1 MNASEPHR
9 PDGFPEGFEIVQQL
23 HGAGVFGE
31 VFEVYDRRTATSEQV
46 TRTVRFFRDPDPKW
60 REKLLE
66 HAQRLVTLELPYVSL
81 PLEVGQTA
89 AGDLYLVGQHL
100 GSVVSALV
108 SRHQGLDPDAWDRVA
123 ENMLEALAN
132 LHKHE
137 ITHGD
142 VRPQN
147 AYFEPE
153 CVARRSVWLADT
165 AIGQLPCWSEGSQQD
180 PESSYYRPPELK
192 DEFSPQPTKKA
203 DLYALGL
210 MLVECT
216 LGAAANR
223 QREAQPIRRA
233 ELVRQLKEAGA
244 SARLQ
249 LVIRSMLAPEAER
262 PADAGEVLALYR
274 KSPISARS
282 LRSWQGAATALA
294 LMLVVV
300 IGYSMFGDPKI
311 VFQER
316 ITRLEQKVAGV
327 NADLE
332 ERKSKLKEKNSE
344 YNSLQATLDLPENI
358 VKRKLFEAD
367 EDVKDLK
374 NKLFEADVKVKD
386 LKNTLVGAN
395 EDIKDLEKEL
405 FDCRG
410 GVSDDERLARKRWK
424 IEIGGEAPIEEPSQ
438 LTMNNLDGVSKS
450 VLENEEYL
458 KYFSAWDQAY
468 DEWKAEDLDQ
478 WVRHARNDQGEVAGG
493 REEIQ
498 ELLGRL
504 AASTVEPWS
513 AEKRDSVTQHLAN
526 LNQARKAWDEFAR
539 SERKLTEA
547 SDYFDGESV
556 GVPEVKGICLGW
568 RNEFQ
573 NRKQWR
579 LRLKKGHVKAATD
592 TDRYVTIST
601 DVGGYEDS
609 EGNIKGWHEWNK
621 NTAHEYN
628 RGHIWS
634 FDWKAGTSI
643 RVQLTHKQA
652 LTGLNFDFID
662 QEIPG
667 PIAIYRLHKQGRV
680 GVDESFL
687 TLEVIDCPGPP
698 LKQEIADVVP
708 GSLKQLLGN

>member
-31 VFEVYDRRTATSEQV
+31 VFEVRDRRTATSEQV

-100 GSVVSALV
+100 GSVVSASV

-180 PESSYYRPPELK
+180 PESSYYRPPELR

-210 MLVECT
+210 MLAECT

-249 LVIRSMLAPEAER
+249 LVIRRMLAPEAER

-274 KSPISARS
+274 KSPISAKAF
-282 LRSWQGAATALA
+282 RSWQGAAAALA

-300 IGYSMFGDPKI
+300 AGYSMFGDPKI

-316 ITRLEQKVAGV
+316 IARLEQKVAEV

-332 ERKSKLKEKNSE
+332 ERTSKLKEKNSE
-344 YNSLQATLDLPENI
+344 YNNLLTTLDLPESI
-358 VKRKLFEAD
+358 VKRKLFEA
-367 EDVKDLK
+367 E
-374 NKLFEADVKVKD
+374 
-386 LKNTLVGAN
+386 
-395 EDIKDLEKEL
+395 EDIKKLENEI
-405 FDCRG
+405 FICCRG
-410 GVSDDERLARKRWK
+410 GVSEGEGRARKRWK
-424 IEIGGEAPIEEPSQ
+424 VEIGGVAPIEEPSQ
-438 LTMNNLDGVSKS
+438 LTMNDLEGVSKS

-468 DEWKAEDLDQ
+468 DEWKAEDLNQ
-478 WVRHARNDQGEVAGG
+478 WVRHARNDQGEVARG

-498 ELLGRL
+498 SLLTRL

-513 AEKRDSVTQHLAN
+513 AEKRDAITQYLAN
-526 LNQARKAWDEFAR
+526 LNQARKAWDRFA
-539 SERKLTEA
+539 L
-547 SDYFDGESV
+547 SDSDFRDEKFEDQEEPV
-556 GVPEVKGICLGW
+556 QRICMGW
-568 RNEFQ
+568 KKDFRDKIQ
-573 NRKQWR
+573 AWR
-579 LRLKKGHVKAATD
+579 LRLKKGHVKAAKD

-601 DVGGYEDS
+601 DAGGYEDAES
-609 EGNIKGWHEWNK
+609 NIKGWHEWDK
-621 NTAHEYN
+621 TTAHEYN
-628 RGHIWS
+628 PGDIWP

-643 RVQLTHKQA
+643 TVMLTHKVA
-652 LTGLNFDFID
+652 WNGLDFDFID

-667 PIAIYRLHKQGRV
+667 PVAIYRLHKQGRV

-687 TLEVIDCPGPP
+687 TLEVVDCPGPP

-708 GSLKQLLGN
+708 GSLKQILKP